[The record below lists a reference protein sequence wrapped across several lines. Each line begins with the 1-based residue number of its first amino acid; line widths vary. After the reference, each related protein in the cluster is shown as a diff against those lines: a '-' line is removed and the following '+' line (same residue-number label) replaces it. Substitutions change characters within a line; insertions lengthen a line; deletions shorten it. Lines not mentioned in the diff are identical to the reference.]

1 MWTDFVT
8 CAVPLI
14 NLLCCPTD
22 PDTGTSDAEQYH
34 TYSELTNPQDP
45 LSKDQWDDV
54 GSSTTPCSQTSD
66 DEAKPGSPTKAEP
79 FPLSKKDD
87 FALPALSLITASA
100 SGTEVSKQAAESSQS
115 YAGTHICSWKDGAE
129 GCLGMVAS
137 PWGRATQLIDL
148 RGIMLLA
155 NGLCCLLSTTVFAL
169 CLQCPEVSPHPWGH
183 LWISPRGNWCVGYQC
198 DELLTSTL
206 GARVVDSPMYIRV
219 VAFHEHVGRWSID
232 RMGDASQ
239 RC

>member
-1 MWTDFVT
+1 MPLTLGCSSPTSTFQGMWTDFVM
-8 CAVPLI
+8 CAVPRI

-87 FALPALSLITASA
+87 FALPALSLVTASA

-115 YAGTHICSWKDGAE
+115 YAGTHICSWEDGAE
-129 GCLGMVAS
+129 GCLGTVAS
-137 PWGRATQLIDL
+137 RWGRAKQLTDL
-148 RGIMLLA
+148 RAIMLLA
-155 NGLCCLLSTTVFAL
+155 NGLCCLLSTVVFVL
-169 CLQCPEVSPHPWGH
+169 CFQCPGVLPHLWGL
-183 LWISPRGNWCVGYQC
+183 LWISPQGTHRCVG
-198 DELLTSTL
+198 
-206 GARVVDSPMYIRV
+206 
-219 VAFHEHVGRWSID
+219 
-232 RMGDASQ
+232 
-239 RC
+239 